1 MPLKLNKR
9 GTLAPEDMIWGDKSI
24 SKAGRSQA
32 RKEERKKRGNQRKE
46 REKPYNKWER
56 DRKIKKTSE
65 KAYREKGRMRHD
77 DLDLNIGKTW
87 TDTKSNWDRARTYK
101 INKERDAGK
110 KEDSTRNRSKALRAN
125 KKIERKKWEKK
136 KKKK

>member
-46 REKPYNKWER
+46 REKPYNKWDR

-65 KAYREKGRMRHD
+65 KAYREKGRKRHD

-87 TDTKSNWDRARTYK
+87 TDTKSNWDRE
-101 INKERDAGK
+101 N
-110 KEDSTRNRSKALRAN
+110 SLNHRASN
-125 KKIERKKWEKK
+125 IIS
-136 KKKK
+136 